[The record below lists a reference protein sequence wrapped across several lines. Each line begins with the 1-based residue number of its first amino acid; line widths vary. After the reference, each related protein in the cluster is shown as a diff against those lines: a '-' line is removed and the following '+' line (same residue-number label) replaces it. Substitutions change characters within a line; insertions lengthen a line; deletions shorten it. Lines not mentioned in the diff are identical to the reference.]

1 MGDRRQA
8 AAQLPSGGAVATP
21 QVHVTLEDQQN
32 INTFS
37 RLNSQLQEIR
47 SKLTAKKRV
56 VEDLEEAGNE
66 AMLVDDD
73 VVPFVVGEC
82 FVRLPQEDVESKIEE
97 LKGAAEAEVASCERE
112 METIVASMNDLK
124 TQLYAKFGNT
134 INLEE

>member
-1 MGDRRQA
+1 MIITCLICMYVYLQGDRRQA

-47 SKLTAKKRV
+47 SKLTAKKRA

-97 LKGAAEAEVASCERE
+97 CTLN
-112 METIVASMNDLK
+112 ID
-124 TQLYAKFGNT
+124 
-134 INLEE
+134 I

>member
-1 MGDRRQA
+1 MTIHLLWYIYSRKTASDSYVLVDIIYMHTQGDRRQA
-8 AAQLPSGGAVATP
+8 TAQLPSGGAVATP

-37 RLNSQLQEIR
+37 RLNSQLQELR
-47 SKLTAKKRV
+47 SKLAAKKRA
-56 VEDLEEAGNE
+56 VEDFEEAGNE

-97 LKGAAEAEVASCERE
+97 CAG
-112 METIVASMNDLK
+112 IVC
-124 TQLYAKFGNT
+124 
-134 INLEE
+134 